1 MTYRVIQWTTGNVG
15 TKSVHA
21 IAENSQLELVGCYA
35 WSPDKVGRDVGELCG
50 IKPMGVRATHDV
62 DTLLNLKP
70 DCAVYNP
77 MFADVGEVTRI
88 LEAGINVVTTS
99 EFITGH
105 QLGRDRERIVQAC
118 ARGGSTIFG
127 SGINPGF
134 IQLFA
139 IVTAGISDR
148 VDRICI
154 VESFDTTIYNSPT
167 TEIPMGFGYPIDQP
181 DLPAITE
188 KGSGIFREAVHLIAD
203 ALGVELDDVR
213 CVAEYAHTTQDLLLP
228 GDWII
233 KQGCVAGIDVRWKG
247 FLGTREVVEVRGVW
261 TKGQTLDPAWS
272 TNFGYTVTV
281 EGRPTIKST
290 LSFEPPADFAGESI
304 DDYIMLG
311 LTITAMPAIT
321 AIPAVVAAPPGIAT
335 YNDLPLLLP
344 RGVLRATERTCT

>member
-21 IAENSQLELVGCYA
+21 IAENSLLELVGCYA
-35 WSPDKVGRDVGELCG
+35 WSRDKVGRDVGELCG
-50 IKPMGVRATHDV
+50 IQPMGVRATD
-62 DTLLNLKP
+62 DIDALLNLKP

-77 MFADVGEVTRI
+77 MFASVDEVTRI
-88 LEAGINVVTTS
+88 LGAGINVVTTS

-105 QLGRDRERIVQAC
+105 QLGRDRERIAEAC
-118 ARGGSTIFG
+118 ARGCSTIFG

-148 VDRICI
+148 VDRISI
-154 VESFDTTIYNSPT
+154 VESFDTTIYNSPD

-181 DLPAITE
+181 DLHAITE
-188 KGSGIFREAVHLIAD
+188 KGSGIFREAVLLIAD
-203 ALGVELDDVR
+203 ALGVELDDIR
-213 CVAEYAHTTQDLLLP
+213 CAAEYAHTNEDLQLP
-228 GDWII
+228 GDWTI
-233 KQGCVAGIDVRWKG
+233 KRGCVAGIDLRWKG
-247 FLGTREVVEVRGVW
+247 IVAGHEVVEVRGVW
-261 TKGQTLDPAWS
+261 TKGQALQPAWS
-272 TNFGYTVTV
+272 TSFGYTVTV

-290 LSFEPPADFAGESI
+290 LSFEPPPDFQGESI
-304 DDYIMLG
+304 EDYIMLG

-335 YNDLPLLLP
+335 YNDLHLLLP
-344 RGVLRATERTCT
+344 RGVVRA